1 MAKQVRKCYRYSI
14 CFKQKIVEEIKQGE
28 RLQAVSRKYGI
39 RGSNTVRNWI
49 KQLGQDYFLTEII
62 YVKMKHEQDGRNK

>member
-1 MAKQVRKCYRYSI
+1 MSCYRLTAKKDKNMTKQARKCYRYSI

-39 RGSNTVRNWI
+39 R
-49 KQLGQDYFLTEII
+49 
-62 YVKMKHEQDGRNK
+62 